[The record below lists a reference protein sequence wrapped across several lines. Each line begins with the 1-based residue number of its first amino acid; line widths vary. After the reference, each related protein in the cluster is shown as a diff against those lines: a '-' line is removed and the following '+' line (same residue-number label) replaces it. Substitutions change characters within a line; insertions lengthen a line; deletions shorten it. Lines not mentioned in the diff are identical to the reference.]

1 MIVNKVAVAKFLR
14 QRGIPAR
21 EAIFAAV
28 ILGDQGIDVHAVA
41 NAFDV
46 NVPADSTF
54 DVVATALEDARVK
67 AAA

>member
-28 ILGDQGIDVHAVA
+28 ILGDQGIDVAAVA
-41 NAFDV
+41 DAFDASV
-46 NVPADSTF
+46 TEPARF
-54 DVVATALEDARVK
+54 EAVYTALEDARIK